1 MHMKEQLF
9 RYNTRNGVQPV
20 LSDWFNNQLNT
31 LITFQSFEG
40 NADKLKDKIVND
52 LVDYRNTYNI
62 NNIVLG
68 MSGGIDSALTAALF
82 KEAGWEV
89 TGMTLPIHQNQEE
102 TDRGVEACKAL
113 GINHIQVDLSEAYD
127 AYRILALK
135 EADPDIS
142 VDVDQEDKS
151 AKVRAG
157 NIRARLRMITLYN
170 MANKLGGIV
179 GSTDNF
185 SELSAGFW
193 TLHGDVGDV
202 APIQSLT
209 KSWEVPLLAEAL
221 GVPNSIVEATPTDGL
236 GVDAGD
242 EAQFGFSYLHFDIVL
257 LTLLSPSASVDNGFA
272 GASEDDLKI
281 IEAVKSRIRSTGYK
295 RINPVNLDHPIK
307 GNALYDALQN
317 LDDKL
322 LREV

>member
-1 MHMKEQLF
+1 MKEQLF

-242 EAQFGFSYLHFDIVL
+242 EAQFGSVTCI
-257 LTLLSPSASVDNGFA
+257 LT
-272 GASEDDLKI
+272 
-281 IEAVKSRIRSTGYK
+281 
-295 RINPVNLDHPIK
+295 
-307 GNALYDALQN
+307 
-317 LDDKL
+317 
-322 LREV
+322 

>member
-1 MHMKEQLF
+1 MDIKNEIL
-9 RYNTRNGVQPV
+9 RYNTRDGVAPE
-20 LSDWFNNQLNT
+20 LSPWFSSILDEQIRLG
-31 LITFQSFEG
+31 IYSGRISEIRDG
-40 NADKLKDKIVND
+40 
-52 LVDYRNTYNI
+52 LVKELEQYRTDYGVS
-62 NNIVLG
+62 NIVLG

-102 TDRGVEACKAL
+102 TDRGVEACEAL

-221 GVPNSIVEATPTDGL
+221 GVPSSIVEATPTDGL

-281 IEAVKSRIRSTGYK
+281 IEAVKSKIRSTGYK

-322 LREV
+322 LREE